1 MKRAFDEFHLID
13 GSPMLTPDI
22 DVEITHED
30 VTASDSGFD
39 QAGFYHRMVIRYNKR
54 SWKFKYAVLTKEEFV
69 YLRSLMKE
77 KENFAFSFL
86 NELDEEETVQAYS
99 KPVTVAYQ
107 SKRSGLYKN
116 LTLEIIEC

>member
-1 MKRAFDEFHLID
+1 MPPK
-13 GSPMLTPDI
+13 
-22 DVEITHED
+22 
-30 VTASDSGFD
+30 
-39 QAGFYHRMVIRYNKR
+39 
-54 SWKFKYAVLTKEEFV
+54 
-69 YLRSLMKE
+69 LRLSSFLVSQK
-77 KENFAFSFL
+77 NFAFSFL